1 MGHPRLQGGIKVISR
16 ILEPEVMDCPAEALA
31 YDQMD
36 HVGVNRAF
44 VEAWAKVV
52 GSQHLP
58 NGARLL
64 DVGTGTA
71 LIPIEILKLFPALRI
86 TAIDMARAM
95 LDLAKGHLERLG
107 LTDQIDL
114 QFCDAKN
121 LPFGEETFASVVS
134 NSIIHHI
141 PAPVLCLTEMVRV
154 CVPGGWL
161 FVRDLCRPDSEA
173 ELNRLVELHAG
184 DAPSTQ
190 KQLFGDSLHAALTLS
205 EAKALAQSV
214 HLDPDSVTLS
224 SDRHWTLAVKK

>member
-1 MGHPRLQGGIKVISR
+1 
-16 ILEPEVMDCPAEALA
+16 
-31 YDQMD
+31 
-36 HVGVNRAF
+36 
-44 VEAWAKVV
+44 
-52 GSQHLP
+52 
-58 NGARLL
+58 
-64 DVGTGTA
+64 
-71 LIPIEILKLFPALRI
+71 
-86 TAIDMARAM
+86 
-95 LDLAKGHLERLG
+95 
-107 LTDQIDL
+107 
-114 QFCDAKN
+114 
-121 LPFGEETFASVVS
+121 

-141 PAPVLCLTEMVRV
+141 PAPVLCLREMARV

-214 HLDPDSVTLS
+214 HLHPDSVTLS

>member
-1 MGHPRLQGGIKVISR
+1 MISR

-121 LPFGEETFASVVS
+121 LPFGEETFAGVVS

-141 PAPVLCLTEMVRV
+141 PEPVLCLREMVRV
-154 CVPGGWL
+154 CPVWLAICPG
-161 FVRDLCRPDSEA
+161 FVSPGFRGGVKPSCRTPRGRCPEYSKTA
-173 ELNRLVELHAG
+173 
-184 DAPSTQ
+184 
-190 KQLFGDSLHAALTLS
+190 FGDSLHAALTLS
-205 EAKALAQSV
+205 EAKAMAQSV

-224 SDRHWTLAVKK
+224 SDRHWTLAVKKNEPWGP